1 MNSARHRVCIVPLN
15 PLFIRLFWVSKTYRM
30 FAIRYTGGE
39 GETRTHTPFP
49 ATACLANKFLTI
61 RITSPYGCG
70 GWTRTNGRTGRLL
83 RESKSRALPTWRHRN
98 IVERIKGFEPSQPA
112 WKAGMLTVKHH
123 ILIFC
128 NRAKGLT
135 PLGAATTRRPANLVV
150 GFTFPIHLTTATT
163 FSYLILLALNP
174 LESNL

>member
-49 ATACLANKFLTI
+49 ATNSLANCFLTI

-123 ILIFC
+123 ILIFFITEPKDFHLWEQWLGSC
-128 NRAKGLT
+128 LQ
-135 PLGAATTRRPANLVV
+135 PLPAV
-150 GFTFPIHLTTATT
+150 FP
-163 FSYLILLALNP
+163 LLATNILIILHCYFIFP
-174 LESNL
+174 CF